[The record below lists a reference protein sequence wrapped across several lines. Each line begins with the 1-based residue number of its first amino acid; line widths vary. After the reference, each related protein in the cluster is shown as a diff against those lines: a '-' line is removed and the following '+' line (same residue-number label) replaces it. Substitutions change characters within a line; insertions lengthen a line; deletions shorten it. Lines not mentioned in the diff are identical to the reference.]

1 MGDPPATQ
9 VGGAADG
16 TLVGPLGPSS
26 APVGQTVVESGADHP
41 AAVAGVW
48 VGALAAGCVGG
59 AGGDPV
65 AAWLDGQRA
74 LLTPPPARTRT
85 AGKLFRPLSRACAG
99 GLFAL
104 KPGSCSAAS
113 TSQCSTV
120 LGATSKTRAVA
131 RIPKPSAKH
140 ASTRTI
146 SSTAPCLPWK
156 IGP

>member
-1 MGDPPATQ
+1 SNLLSGQTGLGTGDPPATQ

-74 LLTPPPARTRT
+74 LLPPPPARTRT

-104 KPGSCSAAS
+104 KPGSCGAS
-113 TSQCSTV
+113 P
-120 LGATSKTRAVA
+120 AD
-131 RIPKPSAKH
+131 
-140 ASTRTI
+140 
-146 SSTAPCLPWK
+146 
-156 IGP
+156 IGPQEHL

>member
-1 MGDPPATQ
+1 MQ

-48 VGALAAGCVGG
+48 GGALAAGCVGG

-85 AGKLFRPLSRACAG
+85 AGKLFRPPSRACAWAFG
-99 GLFAL
+99 PA
-104 KPGSCSAAS
+104 PG
-113 TSQCSTV
+113 
-120 LGATSKTRAVA
+120 
-131 RIPKPSAKH
+131 
-140 ASTRTI
+140 
-146 SSTAPCLPWK
+146 
-156 IGP
+156 